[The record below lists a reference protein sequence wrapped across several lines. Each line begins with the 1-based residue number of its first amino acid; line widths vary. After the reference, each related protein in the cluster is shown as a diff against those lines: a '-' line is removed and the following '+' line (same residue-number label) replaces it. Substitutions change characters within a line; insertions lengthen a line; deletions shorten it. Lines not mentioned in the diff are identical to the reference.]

1 MADWQNPQTFAIWLG
16 IIIAVFGALTVLIIL
31 MFRLY
36 YRRLLSEQRK
46 QAILEQEY
54 QEKLISDS
62 IRIQESERERIAA
75 DLHDN
80 LISSLNILK
89 LKLHDSANN
98 TDDISSM
105 LENSIKISREIS
117 HDLTPPLLEHLA
129 VNELITGLLDE
140 LATRY
145 EISFYHLKHADS
157 EINKDQKLQ
166 VFRVFQELINNIIKH
181 SKANEI
187 TVYLRQSNHF
197 LQLLV
202 QDNGIGF
209 EPEKAKS
216 GLGMKNLE
224 LRIRSMSGK
233 YKFKSPSLG
242 GSVFLLSLR
251 LS

>member
-1 MADWQNPQTFAIWLG
+1 
-16 IIIAVFGALTVLIIL
+16 
-31 MFRLY
+31 
-36 YRRLLSEQRK
+36 
-46 QAILEQEY
+46 LE
-54 QEKLISDS
+54 
-62 IRIQESERERIAA
+62 
-75 DLHDN
+75 
-80 LISSLNILK
+80 
-89 LKLHDSANN
+89 
-98 TDDISSM
+98 
-105 LENSIKISREIS
+105 
-117 HDLTPPLLEHLA
+117 
-129 VNELITGLLDE
+129 VNELISGLLDE
-140 LATRY
+140 LTTRY
-145 EISFYHLKHADS
+145 EISLYHLKNANS
-157 EINKDQKLQ
+157 EIGKDRKLQ

-209 EPEKAKS
+209 DPEKAKS

-224 LRIRSMSGK
+224 LRIRSMNGK